1 MVVKPGFALDEKTK
15 AGSADT
21 GRELCVQ
28 PCFRRDER
36 ASPEWAFP
44 KAFAKSVP
52 RGVLRINPFE
62 PLSIYEAVFSQ
73 PTLSNRRKL
82 NGTFITWSLPAPAE
96 ETTGFIDK
104 LYIGINFY
112 LAPKAPGPFSS
123 AESLASAQSQEKD
136 QMAALIDSRAA
147 I

>member
-1 MVVKPGFALDEKTK
+1 MVVKPGFALDDKTK
-15 AGSADT
+15 VGTADT

-36 ASPEWAFP
+36 RRQKWAFP

-52 RGVLRINPFE
+52 PAVLRINLSK

-82 NGTFITWSLPAPAE
+82 NGTRIAWSMPAPAE

-104 LYIGINFY
+104 LYILVLTFVWPPR
-112 LAPKAPGPFSS
+112 LLDHSDPQRVWLLRSS
-123 AESLASAQSQEKD
+123 RRRIKWPL
-136 QMAALIDSRAA
+136 
-147 I
+147 